1 MTATVREVL
10 NEKGPKVHTVA
21 PDATVAAAVAVMN
34 EHRIGSV
41 VVVGKRGEVLGI
53 FTERDVLTR
62 IVSRGTPA
70 RDTKVS
76 DVMSTNVSHVTPDEE
91 VRDVLKRMT
100 RERKRHFPVI
110 DGGRLVGMVSIGDLT
125 DWTSRYLDE
134 LITELTEYIGGPA
147 ARRSV
152 EEIYIFARA
161 QM

>member
-1 MTATVREVL
+1 
-10 NEKGPKVHTVA
+10 VA

-41 VVVGKRGEVLGI
+41 VVVGERGEVLGI

-62 IVSRGTPA
+62 VVARGAPA

-76 DVMSTNVSHVTPDEE
+76 DVMSERVSHVSPDEE
-91 VRDVLKRMT
+91 VREVLKRMT
-100 RERKRHFPVI
+100 RERKRHLPVI
-110 DGGRLVGMVSIGDLT
+110 DDGALVGMVSIGDLT

-147 ARRSV
+147 ARRSS
-152 EEIYIFARA
+152 EEVYIFARA